1 MLSAVKHLGSEVD
14 VGLDCEHDVLCEDR
28 IPSTSSGQAL
38 HGASLVQDDRSIG
51 ALFSMTGGCEG
62 TLDLSC

>member
-14 VGLDCEHDVLCEDR
+14 VGLDCEHDVSSEAR
-28 IPSTSSGQAL
+28 IL
-38 HGASLVQDDRSIG
+38 HGASLVQDDRRDMAS
-51 ALFSMTGGCEG
+51 FRMTGGCEG